1 MFGSKKYMTVFRLL
15 NYWKGRDWLYGEERH
30 WMDLLVVF
38 SYSAVLFGS
47 FIARFHSSPCRF
59 TLSSSHQRSAGIDFV
74 CFFSS
79 GEHVT

>member
-1 MFGSKKYMTVFRLL
+1 
-15 NYWKGRDWLYGEERH
+15 
-30 WMDLLVVF
+30 MDLLVVF

-74 CFFSS
+74 FLTVESMLLKKKNCFFIFGCAGLSCEGFS
-79 GEHVT
+79 V